1 MSAQGRGCKDL
12 DQNANSN
19 ELPLLEGIT
28 GDFFLLCFP
37 FIPKFPAMIMY
48 CFRNHTTPPPRSA
61 NAIFKATYK
70 NFKHYK
76 IFNVYKRH
84 LEDWARVMDSG

>member
-1 MSAQGRGCKDL
+1 MSAQRRGCKDL

-28 GDFFLLCFP
+28 GDFFLLRFP
-37 FIPKFPAMIMY
+37 FIPKFPAVIMY
-48 CFRNHTTPPPRSA
+48 CFCNHTKTPA

>member
-37 FIPKFPAMIMY
+37 FIPKFPAVIMH
-48 CFRNHTTPPPRSA
+48 CFRNHTKTPA

-70 NFKHYK
+70 NFKHHK
-76 IFNVYKRH
+76 IWKIGR
-84 LEDWARVMDSG
+84 G